1 MNQGNERNQLIIVA
15 ILTLHSGATDSFRE
29 YETKAARVLSRY
41 GGVIE
46 RTVVV
51 EPSAPDERM
60 REVHILSF
68 PSEEAF
74 RRYGTDP
81 DLVALAGL
89 RLTSI
94 AHTDV
99 LFGREGP
106 DYTSLAQ

>member
-1 MNQGNERNQLIIVA
+1 
-15 ILTLHSGATDSFRE
+15 LTLHSGATGSFRE
-29 YETKAARVLSRY
+29 YETKAARILSRY

-51 EPSAPDERM
+51 EPSALDERM

-68 PSEEAF
+68 PSQEAYT
-74 RRYGTDP
+74 RYRTDP
-81 DLVALAGL
+81 DLVALASL
-89 RLTSI
+89 RMTSI